1 MEQTAPI
8 QPLSL
13 NPDTPDHVRAA
24 QPFALRSPVGVS
36 RFYITYMLGA
46 GFPAVTGLLL
56 YGWRALLV
64 LLVILPTTFIAY
76 SVWRRIGARGR
87 QLHPVHTVYLA
98 LLLWLM
104 LPAHLC
110 AGPVNGRNDLWAIP
124 VVAAVIL
131 VIAMWLL
138 GGVGFGRIHPLLVTY
153 LLLVIAFDQLLVP
166 VAVLQR
172 HRSITG
178 DLARAAPPAT
188 AVNAY
193 MKEGYLKTPHVDG
206 ADALLLVIA
215 FDQLLVPVAVL
226 QRHRSI
232 TGDLARAAAPSTS
245 ANAYIK
251 EGYLK
256 TPHVEGADALRLEP
270 SEARLLAYTS
280 GQKRPGR
287 SWASL
292 ESLLRDDLPP
302 LEDLIIGGQPGPIG
316 GTCAVAVIIGGL
328 YLLYR
333 GIIDFRVPLAA
344 FAGAFVALLTL
355 PVPIRITDDGPDFR
369 WLVFRAHRII
379 TPTGPRFDQ
388 IGWAKAVTFANYEIM
403 VGPMLLMIFFLATA
417 PALRPM
423 ARRARILYGLL
434 VGILA
439 AGLQLYV
446 SISYGP
452 YLALLI
458 ISLLTPLLDRHLRPH
473 TLV

>member
-1 MEQTAPI
+1 VEQTAPI

-13 NPDTPDHVRAA
+13 NPNPADDFRPAP
-24 QPFALRSPVGVS
+24 PFALRSPVGVS

-56 YGWRALLV
+56 YGWLALLV
-64 LLVILPTTFIAY
+64 LFVILPTTFVAY
-76 SVWRRIGARGR
+76 AVWRRIGARGR
-87 QLHPVHTVYLA
+87 QLHPVHTFYLA

-104 LPAHLC
+104 LPAHLL
-110 AGPVNGRNDLWAIP
+110 AGTVNGRNDLWAIP

-188 AVNAY
+188 TVNAY
-193 MKEGYLKTPHVDG
+193 VKEGYLKTPHVDG
-206 ADALLLVIA
+206 ADALLL
-215 FDQLLVPVAVL
+215 
-226 QRHRSI
+226 
-232 TGDLARAAAPSTS
+232 
-245 ANAYIK
+245 
-251 EGYLK
+251 
-256 TPHVEGADALRLEP
+256 EP
-270 SEARLLAYTS
+270 AETRLLAYTS

-292 ESLLRDDLPP
+292 ESLLRDELPP

-316 GTCAVAVIIGGL
+316 GTCAVAIIIGGL

-423 ARRARILYGLL
+423 ARRARVIYGLL

-458 ISLLTPLLDRHLRPH
+458 ISLLTPLLDRHFRPH

>member
-1 MEQTAPI
+1 VEDIAPANTF
-8 QPLSL
+8 SL
-13 NPDTPDHVRAA
+13 NPSDRPEFRAA
-24 QPFALRSPVGVS
+24 PPFALRSGIGVS
-36 RFYITYMLGA
+36 RFYITLMLGA

-64 LLVILPTTFIAY
+64 LLVILPTTFAAY
-76 SVWRRIGARGR
+76 VAWRRIGARGR
-87 QLHPVHTVYLA
+87 QLHPVHTLYLA

-104 LPAHLC
+104 LPAHLL
-110 AGPVNGRNDLWAIP
+110 APNLTPRNDLWAIP
-124 VVAAVIL
+124 IVAAIIL
-131 VIAMWLL
+131 VISMWLL

-153 LLLVIAFDQLLVP
+153 LLLVVAFDQLLVP

-178 DLARAAPPAT
+178 DLARAAPP
-188 AVNAY
+188 
-193 MKEGYLKTPHVDG
+193 
-206 ADALLLVIA
+206 
-215 FDQLLVPVAVL
+215 
-226 QRHRSI
+226 
-232 TGDLARAAAPSTS
+232 STS
-245 ANAYIK
+245 ANADVK

-256 TPHVEGADALRLEP
+256 TPHVENADALRLEP
-270 SEARLLAYTS
+270 AETQLLAYTS

-333 GIIDFRVPLAA
+333 GIIDFRVPLASL
-344 FAGAFVALLTL
+344 AGAFLALLTL
-355 PVPIRITDDGPDFR
+355 PIPIRITDDGPDFR
-369 WLVFRAHRII
+369 WLIFRAHRII

-423 ARRARILYGLL
+423 ARRARIIYGLL

-458 ISLLTPLLDRHLRPH
+458 ISLLTPLLDRHFRPH